1 MNWAVRGDEIAARQE
16 GRSALRG
23 SCGGR
28 EGFGVPVT
36 QDQFRSTVTVLAVAE
51 VVVEVAVASKDH
63 EITFEIRG
71 CSFSEH

>member
-1 MNWAVRGDEIAARQE
+1 MHSEVVVVAEK
-16 GRSALRG
+16 ALV
-23 SCGGR
+23 
-28 EGFGVPVT
+28 VPVA